1 MVIAC
6 WILISWHLLSIVL
19 VPSSV
24 GKARRPMTS
33 GQAAMVTVINLAVIA
48 VLILIATGRL
58 R

>member
-1 MVIAC
+1 
-6 WILISWHLLSIVL
+6 LISWHLLSIVL

-33 GQAAMVTVINLAVIA
+33 GQAAMVTTINLAVIA
-48 VLILIATGRL
+48 VLILIAGGRL